1 MLFSNSNH
9 DDRLKDVQPQK
20 NAFFFFFTWGVQVDP
35 LQFETL
41 TIREENL
48 RETFF

>member
-1 MLFSNSNH
+1 M
-9 DDRLKDVQPQK
+9 Q
-20 NAFFFFFTWGVQVDP
+20 FFFTWGVQVDP

-48 RETFF
+48 RETFFSFDVWVGGYILF